1 MTEGESSAMSISLL
15 CVGNESVPIITINY
29 TINLSFKTA
38 IGISAISNHNGFRVL
53 FDKNC
58 FRIFYFRNTLIL

>member
-38 IGISAISNHNGFRVL
+38 IGISAISNHNRFRVL
-53 FDKNC
+53 FDK
-58 FRIFYFRNTLIL
+58 IASVYFISVIH